1 MNFRL
6 RMQLAEAL
14 GHVNRWY
21 CSQAHGYPVDDPDLL
36 ICYFVR
42 SGGAKDFARRYEEA
56 MGAKNRW
63 YCSEVHGRDICD
75 PQTLWAYY
83 LTNHQTFSIK
93 PSTLNRNS
101 NTTMELCPAR

>member
-36 ICYFVR
+36 MCYFVR

-56 MGAKNRW
+56 MGPKIAGTVPR
-63 YCSEVHGRDICD
+63 STGV
-75 PQTLWAYY
+75 
-83 LTNHQTFSIK
+83 TFVIPKRSGPII
-93 PSTLNRNS
+93 
-101 NTTMELCPAR
+101 